1 MINETPRVRFAPSP
15 TGYLHIGGLRTALY
29 NYLFARHNNGKFILR
44 IEDTDR
50 KRFVGGAVEN
60 LLSTLKWVGLN
71 YDEGPDAGGDFGPY
85 FQSQRLDIYKKYAGQ
100 LISEGKAYY
109 AFDTPERLKQLREEQ
124 QKKGEQTKYDKL
136 ALKLSKEEIRQ
147 KLDDN
152 EPHVVRLNVPP
163 DEKVVVE
170 DAIRG
175 SVEFDTNIVD
185 DQILIK
191 SDGFPTYHLANVVDD
206 HLMRITHVIRGE
218 EWLSST
224 PKHVLLYNFF
234 GWEKPVFAHL
244 PLLLNP
250 DKTKL
255 SKRQG
260 DVAVEDYRDK
270 GYLKEALINFVAL
283 LGWNA
288 GDEQEFLTMDEL
300 IQKFSLER
308 VHKAGAVFNLEKLVW
323 LNAEHLRHKPDSELL
338 SMLKDELKKS
348 KYADLKI
355 DDEKLLSI
363 IEAMK
368 PRVEFIG
375 EFITK
380 CPYFYEPPTEYDG
393 KVIKKRWKDDSPALL
408 KMLRDKIEELENPK
422 KEDFEKILTQIS
434 EEQNVGKGRL
444 IHPVRLAVSGTGT
457 GPGVYDLLFILGKD
471 ECVKRIDRAIE
482 KIKLIKNDF
491 NKEN

>member
-29 NYLFARHNNGKFILR
+29 NYLFARNTNGKFILR

-50 KRFVGGAVEN
+50 KRYIEGAVEN
-60 LLSTLKWVGLN
+60 LLNTLKWVGLD
-71 YDEGPDAGGDFGPY
+71 YDEGPEVGGDYGPY
-85 FQSQRLDIYKKYAGQ
+85 YQSKRLDIYKKYAEE
-100 LISEGKAYY
+100 LIEKGKAYY
-109 AFDTPERLKQLREEQ
+109 AFDTPERLKQLHEEQ
-124 QKKGEQTKYDKL
+124 LKKNEQTKYDKF
-136 ALKLSKEEIRQ
+136 ALTLPEEVIKQ
-147 KLDDN
+147 KIESG
-152 EPHVVRLNVPP
+152 EPYVVRLNVPP
-163 DEKVVVE
+163 DKSVIV
-170 DAIRG
+170 DDLIRG
-175 SVEFDTNIVD
+175 KVEFDTNIVD

-206 HLMRITHVIRGE
+206 HLMKITHVIRGE

-224 PKHVLLYNFF
+224 PKHVLLYDFF
-234 GWEKPVFAHL
+234 GWEKPIFAHL

-260 DVAVEDYRDK
+260 DVAVEDYKDK

-288 GDEQEFLTMDEL
+288 GDEQEFFTLDEL
-300 IQKFSLER
+300 IHKFTLER

-323 LNAEHLRHKPDSELL
+323 LNAEHLRSKPNAELL
-338 SMLKDELKKS
+338 QMLREELKKS

-355 DDEKLLSI
+355 EDNKLLLI

-368 PRVEFIG
+368 PRVEFVK

-380 CPYFYEPPTEYDG
+380 CPYFYEAPTEYDE
-393 KVIKKRWKDDSPALL
+393 KVIKKRWKEDSPGLLL
-408 KMLRDKIEELENPK
+408 KLRDKIAQLDDLK
-422 KEDFEKILTQIS
+422 KEDYENILNNLA
-434 EEQNVGKGRL
+434 EELNIGKGKL
-444 IHPVRLAVSGTGT
+444 IHPVRLAVSGSGT
-457 GPGVYDLLFILGKD
+457 GPGIYNLLYIIGKD
-471 ECVKRIDRAIE
+471 ECINRINRALE
-482 KIKLIKNDF
+482 KIKTTNPDLTE
-491 NKEN
+491 EN